1 MKKISMNNNN
11 SNNSKINLDEGY
23 DQFIKY
29 CKVRNLRI
37 ATLKHYDNTML
48 SVYKFIQP
56 KTPINS
62 ITSDTVDEFILYCRN
77 QLTIKDVTINTY
89 VRTLRT
95 ILYYFMRLGYMKEF
109 KIPNVK
115 FDRHI
120 IETYSDEELK
130 LLLKKPNL
138 KTCPF
143 TQYRSWTIVN
153 FLIGTGVR
161 VNSLV
166 NIRNKDIDFENEV
179 VLLDVTKNRQSAII
193 PLSTT
198 LVSVLKEYMTI
209 RGGELEDY
217 LFCTEFGKQADRQT
231 INTTINKYNKKCGV
245 MKTGLHRF
253 RHTFAK
259 KWILNNG
266 DIFKLQKILC
276 HSDMRVVRNYVE
288 MFTSDIQKDFNNY
301 NPLESLQE
309 ISNYNSKI
317 KIKRK

>member
-1 MKKISMNNNN
+1 MTKISMNIN
-11 SNNSKINLDEGY
+11 SSNSKITFDEGY

-29 CKVRNLRI
+29 CKVRNLRP
-37 ATLKHYDNTML
+37 ATIKHYDNTML
-48 SVYKFIQP
+48 SIYKFIYP
-56 KTPINS
+56 KTPIRD
-62 ITSDTVDEFILYCRN
+62 ITQSTVDGFILYCRN
-77 QLTIKDVTINTY
+77 ELTIKDVTINTY
-89 VRTLRT
+89 VRTLRS
-95 ILYYFMRLGYMKEF
+95 ILYYFMRLGWMEEF

-115 FDRHI
+115 FDKHI
-120 IETYSDEELK
+120 IETYTDAELK
-130 LLLKKPNL
+130 LLLKRPNI
-138 KTCPF
+138 KKCTF
-143 TQYRSWTIVN
+143 TQFRSWAIVN

-166 NIRNKDIDFENEV
+166 NIKNKDIDLENEV

-217 LFCTEFGKQADRQT
+217 LFCTEYGKQADRQT

-259 KWILNNG
+259 LWILNGG

>member
-1 MKKISMNNNN
+1 MKKISMNSN
-11 SNNSKINLDEGY
+11 SNNSKITFDEGY

-29 CKVRNLRI
+29 CEVRNLRP
-37 ATLKHYDNTML
+37 ATIKHYDNTML
-48 SVYKFIQP
+48 SVYKFIEH
-56 KTPINS
+56 KTPIKDV
-62 ITSDTVDEFILYCRN
+62 TKATVDGFILYCRN
-77 QLTIKDVTINTY
+77 ELTIKDVTINTY
-89 VRTLRT
+89 TRTLRS
-95 ILYYFMRLGYMKEF
+95 ILYYFMRLGYMQEF

-115 FDRHI
+115 FDKHI
-120 IETYSDEELK
+120 IETYSDSELK

-143 TQYRSWTIVN
+143 TQYRSWAIVN
-153 FLIGTGVR
+153 FLLGTGIR

-166 NIRNKDIDFENEV
+166 NIKNKNIDFENEV
-179 VLLDVTKNRQSAII
+179 VLLDVTKNRQPSII

-198 LVSVLKEYMTI
+198 LIFVLKEYMTI
-209 RGGELEDY
+209 RGGELDDY
-217 LFCTEFGKQADRQT
+217 LFCTEYGKQADRQT

-301 NPLESLQE
+301 NPLESLQD
-309 ISNYNSKI
+309 SNNYKSRI